1 MINSIENDQANS
13 NLEVAANNFSDI
25 KQSLKQATDEE
36 LLTCYNVICRQ
47 STSFIDISQKFQIP
61 LTKDELLNHSGQYRK
76 RINKWRNNF
85 IKQIISKLK
94 NNSEQAPKINLRGF
108 DFDEINDLGEEAP
121 STLLKPINNKPVDK
135 LYFQPIISPNQL
147 SKVHLKPLTENDE
160 LRKRV
165 QQLERENQMLRNYIQ
180 EINSKQLIKQVP
192 EQKQAMNNKSRTR
205 KLITEGIPTRIHPM
219 PSIREI
225 PQPPLAPK
233 IDALNAYESIK
244 KYGESD
250 EFRKHHKQKSFNEW
264 RNVIKKQN
272 ETLKEYEEMIDKNN
286 DDALSAAN
294 GIGDDY
300 LIYLDVFDKEGLKK
314 LMPLLHKLITKIDS
328 NYIDGKYQ
336 FGFLVNN
343 VWHYQ
348 PYRKEVRDKF
358 LEAVNKM
365 SFIYEI
371 DEQTTITSD
380 AAKIDADNW
389 CLFNAILIR
398 KNKWYKGINKDNGG
412 SFFPYLINADVIDEI
427 KTELVKCQIFD
438 EVKPYDDCCLIYALK
453 QSGKFTNDELNKMR
467 MRIKRNYLT
476 QADLKMLCDEF
487 KFKIIA
493 KKPSDNDK
501 QHKTNFIKN
510 NHKNSI
516 GAGER
521 EINLGLIGEH
531 WFLNE
536 GLTNITKDYIN
547 HIDSAPI
554 NAFNKRMKRKGDK
567 IYWEKTN
574 ETKRFL
580 TPLELITEL
589 MNQNKFTPITYA
601 TASILKTDLYDYIKD
616 NEFPLEY
623 NPETCLRLIEPNKFH
638 KQFEFK
644 HIFHA
649 DFEADVSGKIHQAYS
664 VNIQSD
670 DGLINESFY
679 GFNCAKQFL
688 ERLPDKSLVYFFNLA
703 YDASLFMKHVYK
715 INHITKKSNSHIYQ
729 IIVSYK
735 SKIIEFR
742 DMLPLCQCKLADL
755 PKAFDI
761 KDIKKELYPYKYY
774 TMSRVKSNI
783 GIINEAGKFEDK
795 PWNQSDYDLF
805 NENIDSIPGC
815 RISENEFDLK
825 KYCEFYNSQ
834 DVTIQRLAF
843 DKLRNEL
850 KEVFNINVYDVLTA
864 AAVAKES
871 IANGVYYPN
880 GNLYEVGGNVREFM
894 SKAIYGGRCMCAC
907 NKKWHVKEQ
916 LADLDAKSLYPSA
929 IKRLY
934 TVEGKPE
941 VLNVTNPETIYKS
954 MPDYL
959 QKYSTKL
966 SSPSGY
972 DSNNGVG
979 AFVVEIKILKANK
992 HYALPIIVQKTK
1004 DGNKNDDRFTEPIIM
1019 VVDNI
1024 ALEDLIEFQ
1033 QIEFQVIKGYVWNG
1047 SRDYRCRE
1055 FIQNL
1060 FDAKTNYEKQ
1070 GKKALV
1076 FIAKLILNST
1086 YGKSIQKPIE
1096 TETIFKSTYK
1106 PDSNT
1111 PNAFEKYWQKNYQ
1124 KIIEAHEINK
1134 STMKIKVKKA
1144 IDKHFNFSLFGIQIL
1159 SMSKR
1164 IMNEVTCLAYDLGI
1178 RIYYTDTDSFMIQND
1193 KIDMLA
1199 EAFKQ
1204 KYNRE
1209 LIGNQLGNF
1218 HSDFDPINDHK
1229 EVPVSIESYFITK
1242 KCYIHKLTD
1251 STGEIGYA
1259 FRCKGITKQAI
1270 ERRCQEIGFMN
1281 LYKSLFDG
1289 NKQVFDLAEQAP
1301 VFEFNDDF
1309 TVMSLKNFTRTIK
1322 TDYETG
1328 LSEEYFEY

>member
-1 MINSIENDQANS
+1 M
-13 NLEVAANNFSDI
+13 
-25 KQSLKQATDEE
+25 
-36 LLTCYNVICRQ
+36 
-47 STSFIDISQKFQIP
+47 
-61 LTKDELLNHSGQYRK
+61 KDKTNELLN
-76 RINKWRNNF
+76 
-85 IKQIISKLK
+85 
-94 NNSEQAPKINLRGF
+94 
-108 DFDEINDLGEEAP
+108 
-121 STLLKPINNKPVDK
+121 PINNKPQDK
-135 LYFQPIISPNQL
+135 LYLPSINQYEL

-160 LRKRV
+160 LKLRV
-165 QQLERENQMLRNYIQ
+165 QELERENQLLKDYIKS
-180 EINSKQLIKQVP
+180 IHSKQLIKQIP

-225 PQPPLAPK
+225 PQTPPAPK
-233 IDALNAYESIK
+233 VDALNAYESIK
-244 KYGESD
+244 KYGESK
-250 EFRKHHKQKSFNEW
+250 EFRKHHKRMSFNEW
-264 RNVIKKQN
+264 CEVIKKSEQN
-272 ETLKEYEEMIDKNN
+272 LKELEEQLMKELN
-286 DDALSAAN
+286 DY
-294 GIGDDY
+294 I
-300 LIYLDVFDKEGLKK
+300 IYLNIFSKEDLKK
-314 LMPLLHKLITKIDS
+314 LHPIMLKWIKKILS
-328 NYIDGKYQ
+328 QNIDGKYR
-336 FGFLVNN
+336 FGWLVNN
-343 VWHYQ
+343 EWHYQ
-348 PYRKEVRDKF
+348 PFTKQVADRL
-358 LEAVNKM
+358 LEAIEKQC
-365 SFIYEI
+365 FIYEI
-371 DEQTTITSD
+371 DEQCTVTSD
-380 AAKIDADNW
+380 AAKLEADNW
-389 CLFNAILIR
+389 AIFDAIRLIR
-398 KNKWYKGINKDNGG
+398 NVWYKGVNKDNGG

-427 KTELVKCQIFD
+427 KTELVKCQIYS
-438 EVKPYDDCCLIYALK
+438 EVKNYDDCCLIYALK

-493 KKPSDNDK
+493 KKPNENDK
-501 QHKTNFIKN
+501 EHKTNFIKN

-516 GAGER
+516 GTDER
-521 EINLGLIGEH
+521 EINLGLIGGH

-536 GLTNITKDYIN
+536 GLTQITKDYIN
-547 HIDSAPI
+547 NIDSAPI
-554 NAFNKRMKRKGDK
+554 NAFNKRMRIRNDK

-589 MNQNKFTPITYA
+589 MKHNKFTPITYA
-601 TASILKTDLYDYIKD
+601 TANILKTDLYDYIKD

-623 NPETCLRLIEPNKFH
+623 NPETCLRLIEPKKYS
-638 KQFEFK
+638 KQFNFSEGAANKVGFQ

-649 DFEADVSGKIHQAYS
+649 DFEADVTGKTHQPYS

-805 NENIDSIPGC
+805 NENIDSIGA

-864 AAVAKES
+864 ASVAKES

-894 SKAIYGGRCMCAC
+894 SKSIYGGRCMCAY
-907 NKKWHVKEQ
+907 NKKWHVKEV

-934 TVEGKPE
+934 TVEGIPE
-941 VLNVTNPETIYKS
+941 VLIVPDSSKVYSS

-959 QKYSTKL
+959 QKY
-966 SSPSGY
+966 
-972 DSNNGVG
+972 DSNTGIG

-992 HYALPIIVQKTK
+992 HYALPLIVQKTK
-1004 DGNKNDDRFTEPIIM
+1004 EGNKNDDIFTEPVIM

-1076 FIAKLILNST
+1076 FISKLILNST

-1106 PDSNT
+1106 PVSNE

-1164 IMNEVTCLAYDLGI
+1164 IMNEVTCLAFDLGV

-1204 KYNRE
+1204 KYNRD

-1218 HSDFDPINDHK
+1218 HSDFEPINEHK

-1270 ERRCQEIGFMN
+1270 ERRCKEIGFMN

-1309 TVMSLKNFTRTIK
+1309 TVMSLKNFIRTIK

-1328 LSEEYFEY
+1328 LTEEYFEY